1 MKFLHKDYCF
11 SLLMNSMILTM
22 ILGLIVTGS
31 GCHTEKKI
39 TKTVFTI
46 PSEKSSTSNNEARN
60 FSPDFILQKL
70 KENTIP
76 FQTFS
81 AHAKLDLTTPN
92 GTQSGIAT
100 YIRMQKDSV
109 IWISIRPVLG
119 IELVRIL
126 ITPDSVKMINFFKKT
141 ITLRSADSLLQ
152 LFHIPFDFSSLQD
165 LIVGN
170 PPVITDSIDQ
180 LEANTTHS
188 RISFSCQSPDWLCN
202 YLMDTGNYL
211 LLKNALLQKD
221 TSTGTRS
228 AQESFG
234 DYMLIDQHQFS
245 TKRHLVIQTGSE
257 TTADIKFS
265 HVEFDKIIDFPFPEV
280 TNFRRE

>member
-1 MKFLHKDYCF
+1 MRLINRDNIFLFLTHGVI
-11 SLLMNSMILTM
+11 LMMIAGFVMTE
-22 ILGLIVTGS
+22 S
-31 GCHTEKKI
+31 GCHTAKKI
-39 TKTVFTI
+39 TKTVPVASF
-46 PSEKSSTSNNEARN
+46 EKSSAPNNEAKN
-60 FSPDFILQKL
+60 LSSDFILQKL

-81 AHAKLDLTTPN
+81 AHAKLDITTPN

-141 ITLRSADSLLQ
+141 ITLRSADSLQQ
-152 LFHIPFDFSSLQD
+152 LFRIPFDFSSLQD

-170 PPVITDSIDQ
+170 PPVVTDSIDQ
-180 LEANTTHS
+180 LEADSVHNG
-188 RISFSCQSPDWLCN
+188 ISFSCQSPDWLCD
-202 YLMDTGNYL
+202 YLMDAGNYL
-211 LLKNALLQKD
+211 LLKNALSQMD

-234 DYMLIDQHQFS
+234 EYMLIDQHQFS
-245 TKRHLVIQTGSE
+245 TKRHFVIQTGSE

-265 HVEFDKIIDFPFPEV
+265 HVEFNKIIDFPFPEV
-280 TNFRRE
+280 NNFRRD

>member
-1 MKFLHKDYCF
+1 M
-11 SLLMNSMILTM
+11 LMVIAGFM
-22 ILGLIVTGS
+22 LISS

-39 TKTVFTI
+39 SKTTPVVSTEE
-46 PSEKSSTSNNEARN
+46 PSVSKSNIKKLSS
-60 FSPDFILQKL
+60 DFILQKL

-81 AHAKLDLTTPN
+81 AHAKLDITTPN

-119 IELVRIL
+119 IELVRII

-141 ITLRSADSLLQ
+141 ITLRSADSLQQ

-165 LIVGN
+165 MIAGN
-170 PPVITDSIDQ
+170 PPVMTDSIEHIEGDSIR
-180 LEANTTHS
+180 NG
-188 RISFSCQSPDWLCN
+188 ISFSCQNSGWLCSYLMDAGN
-202 YLMDTGNYL
+202 YLM
-211 LLKNALLQKD
+211 LKNTLLQKD

-228 AQESFG
+228 VQESFSE
-234 DYMLIDQHQFS
+234 YMLIDQHQFS
-245 TKRHLVIQTGSE
+245 TKRHFAIQTGSE

-265 HVEFDKIIDFPFPEV
+265 HIEFNKTIDFPFPEV
-280 TNFRRE
+280 ANFRRD